1 MANLKNTSVFRAQRP
16 KLETAMDK
24 TTRVARKMIEEEEEQ
39 RKAKIDYL
47 RNARLERDTITP
59 TKP

>member
-1 MANLKNTSVFRAQRP
+1 MFRAQRP